1 MLEELIK
8 GFEEIPETKQKETI
22 AKEISALRIL
32 TKRLCQD
39 NNLTAAE
46 VVSEKN
52 IDYFTDLY
60 RDIVLAKEE
69 LAAYIINSIK

>member
-1 MLEELIK
+1 MLEDLIK
-8 GFEEIPETKQKETI
+8 GFEEIPESKQKEIIT
-22 AKEISALRIL
+22 KEISALRIL

-46 VVSEKN
+46 VVSEEN
-52 IDYFTDLY
+52 INYYTDLY
-60 RDIVLAKEE
+60 RDIILAKEE

>member
-1 MLEELIK
+1 MLEELINTFK
-8 GFEEIPETKQKETI
+8 ELPESKQKEMI
-22 AKEISALRIL
+22 AKEISTLRSL

-46 VVSEKN
+46 KINEESV
-52 IDYFTDLY
+52 DYFTDIY
-60 RDIVLAKEE
+60 RDIILSKEE